1 MVQYREEKEGHISI
15 TPSDRTVTER
25 KLLNRTSKEILDAAD
40 GENTVKDIVEVISNR
55 YPSASKELIERD
67 VTTILFHIW
76 KNGIITWKKGGN
88 PFMSDFMIE
97 LSPNEK
103 VRLAFEEDTK
113 ELIEYYTTSNARN
126 DYYSPLINISIK
138 EPLFIR
144 HSMFTLNH
152 LFFVY
157 EKDGKIESVVIISV
171 DWISSVATIIG
182 MQNVDDKFIEYFPK
196 IAEVMK
202 KFSAKKYN
210 KIRIIIECE
219 GHDEMRLMLRKSGF
233 ESTVVLK
240 KEIEDRDLEMFD
252 YDIFQRGNNVE

>member
-1 MVQYREEKEGHISI
+1 V
-15 TPSDRTVTER
+15 
-25 KLLNRTSKEILDAAD
+25 
-40 GENTVKDIVEVISNR
+40 
-55 YPSASKELIERD
+55 
-67 VTTILFHIW
+67 
-76 KNGIITWKKGGN
+76 
-88 PFMSDFMIE
+88 
-97 LSPNEK
+97 
-103 VRLAFEEDTK
+103 DTK
-113 ELIEYYTTSNARN
+113 ELLEYYTTSNTRN
-126 DYYSPLINISIK
+126 DYYSPLTKISFK

-157 EKDGKIESVVIISV
+157 EKDGKIESVAIISV

-182 MQNVDDKFIEYFPK
+182 LQNLDDRFIEYFPK
-196 IAEVMK
+196 IAEIMK

-219 GHDEMRLMLRKSGF
+219 GHDEMSSMLRKSGF

-252 YDIFQRGNNVE
+252 YGILGNDVE